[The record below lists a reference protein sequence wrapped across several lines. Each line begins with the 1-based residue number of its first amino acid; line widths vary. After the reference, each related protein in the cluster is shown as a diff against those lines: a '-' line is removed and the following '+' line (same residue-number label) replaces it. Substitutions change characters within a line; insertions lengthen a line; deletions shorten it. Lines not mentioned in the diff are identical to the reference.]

1 MPQIR
6 KKILSDKANLA
17 ANFANKVQAPNEIKL
32 KAIVE
37 SLIMKGVNPNE
48 KDQGNWSPSHLVAK
62 SQNTTTLLWMLS
74 LNTELSRRNMAT
86 FNF

>member
-1 MPQIR
+1 M
-6 KKILSDKANLA
+6 
-17 ANFANKVQAPNEIKL
+17 

-48 KDQGNWSPSHLVAK
+48 KDQGYWSPSHLVAK